1 MGLSI
6 GEIIVILLV
15 GFLVLGPDKLPEIGR
30 TLGKTVN
37 GFKKALNSSDINIK
51 DEVDAIKKETGYSD
65 VSTKVKEK
73 ESQFK
78 NELLDIKKDLLS
90 GDDKNEPKS

>member
-51 DEVDAIKKETGYSD
+51 DEVDAIKKETGYSE
-65 VSTKVKEK
+65 VSTKVK
-73 ESQFK
+73 
-78 NELLDIKKDLLS
+78 
-90 GDDKNEPKS
+90 